1 MILLNPNP
9 LSLELLIIAMLGVV
23 SHFRFKRL
31 LKNLKHEINGVF
43 MTSRIQHYQDLNIV
57 LSMTLFLFSISMVT
71 LTADGLTQ
79 TKRLNQSKFYA
90 DFLICNGKWPWL
102 MKKTYHWLVWK
113 KSKCIDG
120 SHLGPCH
127 PYLASQE
134 RNQAILC
141 SRLIVTPSSPIFFSF
156 KSLQN
161 PFYFY

>member
-1 MILLNPNP
+1 MPQLVYGI
-9 LSLELLIIAMLGVV
+9 ELLIIAMLGVV

-90 DFLICNGKWPWL
+90 DFLICNVNVL
-102 MKKTYHWLVWK
+102 MAAIWVPVIL
-113 KSKCIDG
+113 I
-120 SHLGPCH
+120 LH
-127 PYLASQE
+127 PKNGT
-134 RNQAILC
+134 R
-141 SRLIVTPSSPIFFSF
+141 RSF
-156 KSLQN
+156 ALDS
-161 PFYFY
+161 